1 MSSEFEFVGGSICLD
16 LANARRRLCR
26 ADSTHRYAAL
36 LRWAREA
43 DFLSECDAKA
53 LRRIAD
59 QRPAAAT
66 TVFKRAVR
74 LAEAIERIFSAVAES
89 AQPPEDDLELLNAE
103 VTDAL
108 RSRRLVAADAGFE
121 WDWSG
126 RQARLERVLWP
137 VAQSAAELLV
147 SDELARVKTCDN
159 HTCAWL
165 FLDRSKN
172 GRRRWCDMAVCGN
185 RAKARRY
192 RNRHRAAR

>member
-16 LANARRRLCR
+16 LANARHTLCD
-26 ADSTHRYAAL
+26 ADPADRYAAL
-36 LRWAREA
+36 LRWARA
-43 DFLSECDAKA
+43 AGFLSEHDARA
-53 LRRIAD
+53 LRRSAK
-59 QRPAAAT
+59 RHPLAAT
-66 TVFKRAVR
+66 AVFKRAVR
-74 LAEAIERIFSAVAES
+74 LAEAIERIFSAVAKS
-89 AQPPEDDLELLNAE
+89 ARPAEQDLDLLNTE
-103 VTDAL
+103 VADAL
-108 RSRRLVAADAGFE
+108 CSRRLVAGNAGFE
-121 WDWSG
+121 WHWSG
-126 RQARLERVLWP
+126 REAKLERVLWP

-192 RNRHRAAR
+192 RDRHRTAS